1 MKHEDALALVR
12 AVTARARMVAAVAA
26 RFEGTWKNELGS
38 TMTLTVSGSKV
49 TGTYQSAVS
58 GGSAPVVG
66 ELQGWINGAV
76 ISFAVNWE
84 NSTTAWVGHHVLE
97 DGAEAIETLWQ
108 LATRLQNPD
117 DPNDVWESILAGAD
131 RFVRA

>member
-12 AVTARARMVAAVAA
+12 AVASRARMVWAVAA

-38 TMTLTVSGSKV
+38 TMTLTVSDSKV

-58 GGSAPVVG
+58 GDGAPVVG
-66 ELQGWINGAV
+66 DLQGWIAGAV
-76 ISFAVNWE
+76 ISFVVKWDA
-84 NSTTAWVGHHVLE
+84 STTAWVGHHVLE
-97 DGAEAIETLWQ
+97 DGTESIETLWQ
-108 LATRLQNPD
+108 LATKLQNPD
-117 DPNDVWESILAGAD
+117 DPNDLWESVLAGAD